1 MTKPRI
7 PSGFDEPWPDPDDA
21 GLGNIQPEETVGLDP
36 DDAGLGN
43 IRPEETVGLDPDD
56 AGLGNIRPEETV
68 GLDRRP
74 EWFWSWMGRHWF
86 GRSLR

>member
-7 PSGFDEPWPDPDDA
+7 PSGLDEPWPEPDDA
-21 GLGNIQPEETVGLDP
+21 GLGNIQ
-36 DDAGLGN
+36 
-43 IRPEETVGLDPDD
+43 PEETVGLDPDD